1 LEGAAPIQIAPIDR
15 DQAKTLKVVLR
26 FADLA
31 GGGVM
36 ITILF
41 TMLFLQDQGRVLR
54 LSC

>member
-26 FADLA
+26 FAGFA

-36 ITILF
+36 ITITTLF
-41 TMLFLQDQGRVLR
+41 TMWF
-54 LSC
+54 CKIKEEC